1 MRTFGVVAIVFAAG
15 SAHAEGDPVDVLGEA
30 ALRSAAGDHLG
41 AIERYEQAYRT
52 SGDVELLTILGSEY
66 HDAGKP
72 GDAIQNLCAYLAVE
86 PAGAN
91 AAFAAAQVRAI
102 QAELGKQIPGDRD
115 VCLPVAA
122 VDLTLSPPALT
133 PVALTPPSLT
143 PPATVHTEVAA
154 PQGWSNRELA
164 GAATAAL
171 GLVSIGAGVY
181 FGFQARSLSDQITQH
196 PPGTPWPDN
205 IRNLQTRGERD
216 TSNELLL
223 FATGSVALVT
233 ASVLYVTGRRAR
245 MASDRIAVAPAIA
258 HGAAGLAIS
267 GGF

>member
-1 MRTFGVVAIVFAAG
+1 MVAILFAAG

-30 ALRSAAGDHLG
+30 AMRSDAGDHLG
-41 AIERYEQAYRT
+41 AIERYERAYR
-52 SGDVELLTILGSEY
+52 SGGDVELLTILGSEY

-72 GDAIQNLCAYLAVE
+72 SEAIQNFCAYLAVE
-86 PAGAN
+86 PSGPN

-102 QAELGKQIPGDRD
+102 QAELGKQIPSDRD

-122 VDLTLSPPALT
+122 VDLMLS
-133 PVALTPPSLT
+133 PPSLT
-143 PPATVHTEVAA
+143 PPPLMPPSLTLPSPTPGRQEVAA

-164 GAATAAL
+164 GAGIAAL

-181 FGFQARSLSDQITQH
+181 FGFQASSLSDRIAH
-196 PPGTPWPDN
+196 HSPATPWPDD
-205 IRNLQTRGERD
+205 IRDVQARAERD

-245 MASDRIAVAPAIA
+245 MADRISVAPAIS
-258 HGAAGLAIS
+258 HGTASLAIS